1 MEINNVAIF
10 GGNGTIGSL
19 MGGLIS
25 GFGNANVYL
34 ISRDKSKLDEKLLN
48 KIYNS
53 IKSDSIKNRIFPCD
67 YDEAKKILNRCDWI
81 FESVAEDY
89 GIKESIY
96 KIAEEFARDDAII
109 TTGTSGL
116 SINKLAEVLSPSRRR
131 NFFCTHFFN
140 PPYHMTLC
148 EIIPTKYT
156 NMELLTAFKN
166 YLDSKLLRTTVNSKD
181 NAAFIAN
188 RIGFK
193 LMNELLLLSDNYKNN
208 GGINYIDDLFTGYTG
223 RNMPPLATIDFVGL
237 DIHKAIIDNIYNQT
251 DDDFKSNF
259 ILPDWFNDLVRNKSL
274 GNKTGKGLFDI
285 KENSVFDIK
294 SKKYVEK
301 KQYKTEEIKQ
311 IEKLISIG
319 EYCEAYRKLLERTT
333 NETKIVVKVLIEYI
347 LYAIYIGKYTASAI
361 QECDDA
367 MATGF
372 GWCPPIALKDLID
385 EVADFKE
392 LCIEYIGYEILKKY
406 DLYDTIDNLP
416 KSKYDYK
423 KYIKAI

>member
-1 MEINNVAIF
+1 MKINNVAIF

-19 MGGLIS
+19 MGGLIA
-25 GFGNANVYL
+25 GFGNANIYL
-34 ISRDKSKLDEKLLN
+34 ISRDKKKLDDNLLN

-53 IKSDSIKNRIFPCD
+53 IKSDSIKDRIIPCD
-67 YDEAKKILNRCDWI
+67 YDEAKTILNKCDWI

-89 GIKESIY
+89 NIKESVY
-96 KIAEEFARDDAII
+96 KIADEFAKKDAII

-116 SINKLAEVLSPSRRR
+116 SINKLAEVLSPERREF
-131 NFFCTHFFN
+131 FFCTHFFN

-148 EIIPTKYT
+148 EIIPTKFT
-156 NMELLTAFKN
+156 NLELLNKFKE
-166 YLDSKLLRTTVNSKD
+166 YLSSKLLRTTISSKD
-181 NAAFIAN
+181 KAAFIAN

-193 LMNELLLLSDNYKNN
+193 LMNELLLLADKYKNK

-237 DIHKAIIDNIYNQT
+237 DIHKAIVDNIYNQT
-251 DDDFKSNF
+251 NDEFKKDFL
-259 ILPDWFNDLVRNKSL
+259 LPDWFNELVNGNVL
-274 GNKTGKGLFDI
+274 GNKTGKGLFNM
-285 KENSVFDIK
+285 KENLVLDIN
-294 SKKYVEK
+294 SKTYLTK
-301 KQYKTEEIKQ
+301 KEYKPKEILEIEE
-311 IEKLISIG
+311 LISIG
-319 EYCEAYRKLLERTT
+319 EYSKAYKKLLDRTIE
-333 NETKIVVKVLIEYI
+333 ETRIVVKILIEYI
-347 LYAIYIGKYTASAI
+347 IYAIYIGKYTADEI

-385 EVADFKE
+385 EVGNFKE
-392 LCIEYIGYEILKKY
+392 LCKEYIGDDILKKY